1 MRPPSIDVTVLLERW
16 GSGDADALGEL
27 LPFLYGELRRL
38 ARSHMRRQAPGH
50 TLQATALVHEV
61 YLKLAEQ
68 SGLRFENRHVFL
80 GLAAKAM
87 RRLLVDHARERQA
100 GKRGG
105 QDALRVTL
113 VEGLLGDGGK
123 PDDVALL
130 DDCLE
135 ALARIDPRKSRIVE
149 LKYFG
154 GLKGEEIAS
163 LLGIGSATVTRE
175 LRLAEAWLRREM
187 TEPGGA
193 GGAAP

>member
-1 MRPPSIDVTVLLERW
+1 VRPPSIDVTVLLERW

>member
-1 MRPPSIDVTVLLERW
+1 VRPPSNDVTVLLERW
-16 GSGDADALGEL
+16 GSGDAAALGEL

-50 TLQATALVHEV
+50 TLQPTDLVHEV

-87 RRLLVDHARERQA
+87 RRLLVDHARERRA

-123 PDDVALL
+123 PDEVAML

-187 TEPGGA
+187 AEP
-193 GGAAP
+193 GAAP